1 MGFLIELIYYLTS
14 ANNLK
19 NNICDGQMVLLHM
32 ALTWKYMNDILRW
45 GYDIYIFLLFI
56 LYKGKWDICMGGKN
70 CWGGGI
76 KKVEVRVLN
85 CSTHKHTNTKVTSA
99 NAGLSSQMNVGT
111 NSTGIHGLLL
121 LLLLLSPT
129 DYTIQNKIMFTLML
143 ELL

>member
-1 MGFLIELIYYLTS
+1 MRHLHGRE
-14 ANNLK
+14 K
-19 NNICDGQMVLLHM
+19 LL
-32 ALTWKYMNDILRW
+32 
-45 GYDIYIFLLFI
+45 
-56 LYKGKWDICMGGKN
+56 
-70 CWGGGI
+70 GGGGL

-121 LLLLLSPT
+121 LLLLSPT

>member
-1 MGFLIELIYYLTS
+1 MIF
-14 ANNLK
+14 
-19 NNICDGQMVLLHM
+19 
-32 ALTWKYMNDILRW
+32 
-45 GYDIYIFLLFI
+45 YDEAMIYIFFYYLFYI
-56 LYKGKWDICMGGKN
+56 KANETSAWEGKIAG
-70 CWGGGI
+70 GGGI

-121 LLLLLSPT
+121 LLSPT

>member
-1 MGFLIELIYYLTS
+1 MIF
-14 ANNLK
+14 
-19 NNICDGQMVLLHM
+19 
-32 ALTWKYMNDILRW
+32 
-45 GYDIYIFLLFI
+45 YDEAMIYIFFYYLFYI
-56 LYKGKWDICMGGKN
+56 KANETSAWEGKIA
-70 CWGGGI
+70 GGGL
-76 KKVEVRVLN
+76 KRWKLRVLN

-121 LLLLLSPT
+121 LLLLSPT

>member
-1 MGFLIELIYYLTS
+1 
-14 ANNLK
+14 
-19 NNICDGQMVLLHM
+19 
-32 ALTWKYMNDILRW
+32 
-45 GYDIYIFLLFI
+45 
-56 LYKGKWDICMGGKN
+56 MGGKN
-70 CWGGGI
+70 CWGGI

>member
-1 MGFLIELIYYLTS
+1 MRHLHGRE
-14 ANNLK
+14 K
-19 NNICDGQMVLLHM
+19 LL
-32 ALTWKYMNDILRW
+32 
-45 GYDIYIFLLFI
+45 G
-56 LYKGKWDICMGGKN
+56 
-70 CWGGGI
+70 GGGI

>member
-1 MGFLIELIYYLTS
+1 MIF
-14 ANNLK
+14 
-19 NNICDGQMVLLHM
+19 
-32 ALTWKYMNDILRW
+32 
-45 GYDIYIFLLFI
+45 YDEAMIYIFFYYLFYI
-56 LYKGKWDICMGGKN
+56 KANETSAWEGKIA
-70 CWGGGI
+70 GGGL
-76 KKVEVRVLN
+76 KRWKLRVLN

-121 LLLLLSPT
+121 LLLSPT